1 MSNELISKIIWR
13 TNFLF
18 GCLFCFLY
26 FLVNCGDNI
35 KVYFSIVTH
44 AIPLRVQCTIR
55 SAVNHLQN
63 LFNVKTVS
71 WKLFKFYSRSKTTT
85 ITNFILDEIKRSISI
100 SVYYGWKRSIKN
112 GRWREI
118 DLKIIFLLQI
128 SYSPHSGTNTTIKW
142 DMCLCILN
150 IILKYAVGTCLW
162 LYWKLTLNTHF
173 LLDFIY
179 FHETVDF
186 SLTSVTSSHV
196 QIWKIVTN
204 IVVWVKVL

>member
-1 MSNELISKIIWR
+1 MKFHWGLEKKHVGLK
-13 TNFLF
+13 
-18 GCLFCFLY
+18 
-26 FLVNCGDNI
+26 
-35 KVYFSIVTH
+35 
-44 AIPLRVQCTIR
+44 CTIR

-85 ITNFILDEIKRSISI
+85 ITNFILDEIKRLISI

-112 GRWREI
+112 DRWREI

-128 SYSPHSGTNTTIKW
+128 SYSPHSGTNTKIKW

-179 FHETVDF
+179 FHETIDF

-196 QIWKIVTN
+196 QIWKIVTK
-204 IVVWVKVL
+204 IVVGVKVL

>member
-44 AIPLRVQCTIR
+44 EIPLRARKKTRRTQCTIR
-55 SAVNHLQN
+55 SVVNHLQN

-71 WKLFKFYSRSKTTT
+71 SKMFKFYSRSKTTT

-100 SVYYGWKRSIKN
+100 SLYYGWKRSIKN

-118 DLKIIFLLQI
+118 DLKIIFWLQI
-128 SYSPHSGTNTTIKW
+128 HTLHTRVPTQK
-142 DMCLCILN
+142 LN
-150 IILKYAVGTCLW
+150 EICVYV
-162 LYWKLTLNTHF
+162 Y
-173 LLDFIY
+173 
-179 FHETVDF
+179 
-186 SLTSVTSSHV
+186 
-196 QIWKIVTN
+196 
-204 IVVWVKVL
+204 